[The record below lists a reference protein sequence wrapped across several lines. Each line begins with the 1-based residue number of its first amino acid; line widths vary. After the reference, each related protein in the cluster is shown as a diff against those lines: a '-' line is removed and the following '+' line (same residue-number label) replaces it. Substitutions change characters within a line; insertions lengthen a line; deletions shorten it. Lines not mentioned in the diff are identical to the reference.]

1 MPFLHRR
8 VQAVLGRF
16 GEAMRELR
24 FQRGYS
30 QESLSHVSG
39 IHVSVI
45 RALEEER
52 LKDLIDPEYAERH
65 VRALVVLLDGHV
77 PYFMEKYQTCLHEM
91 GLGVMTKNV
100 LPPRVRKRDLF
111 VTSRLTAYAG
121 FLVVLCA
128 IAGYVLWQVFLISS
142 RPVLTVAEPQDG
154 VQVFTPSVV
163 VVGETDPSALLEING
178 RQTVIDANGAFH
190 SVIDIPSG
198 ISTIRITSRR
208 RYGSTSA
215 VERHVMYEH
224 SQPTSMQAVVPI
236 RTVVTSTHIY

>member
-1 MPFLHRR
+1 MSFLHRR

-65 VRALVVLLDGHV
+65 VRVLVTLLDGQL
-77 PYFMEKYQTCLHEM
+77 PYFLEKYQTCLHEV
-91 GLGVMTKNV
+91 GLGIAVKTV
-100 LPPRVRKRDLF
+100 LPPRVRWRDLF
-111 VTSRLTAYAG
+111 VVSRVTAYAG
-121 FLVVLCA
+121 FFLLLLA
-128 IAGYVLWQVFLISS
+128 IVSYVCWQIFLISS
-142 RPVLTVAEPQDG
+142 SPSLIVVQPQDG
-154 VQVFTPSVV
+154 VQVSVPSVEIS
-163 VVGETDPSALLEING
+163 GTTDASALLEING
-178 RQTVIDANGAFH
+178 TQTVVDHVGAFR

-208 RYGSTSA
+208 RYGATS
-215 VERHVMYEH
+215 VIERHVMYERTAFE
-224 SQPTSMQAVVPI
+224 QKPIPI
-236 RTVVTSTHIY
+236 RTVVTTTRILP